1 MTATVMPAAP
11 SAGTVPGALLLGLL
25 ERLEDAIDQE
35 TEALSRRLP
44 LDFEEMNRRK
54 SRSLLELS
62 RAARALPAALDG
74 ATLERLALLRGKLL
88 RNQEVLGLHL
98 AAAQEVASILGTAL
112 RDAESD
118 GTYSISLATRYGA

>member
-1 MTATVMPAAP
+1 MTFHEPQICAA
-11 SAGTVPGALLLGLL
+11 ALLLGGLL
-25 ERLEDAIDQE
+25 DRLEDAVEQE
-35 TEALSRRLP
+35 NEALHLRLP
-44 LDFEEMNRRK
+44 IDLEEITRRK

-74 ATLERLALLRGKLL
+74 TTLERLAQLRGKLL
-88 RNQEVLGLHL
+88 RNQELLGLHL
-98 AAAQEVASILGTAL
+98 SAAQEVASILGTAL

>member
-1 MTATVMPAAP
+1 MTAMSFNTPAPTPA
-11 SAGTVPGALLLGLL
+11 TLLLGLL
-25 ERLEDAIDQE
+25 DRLEDAIEQE
-35 TEALSRRLP
+35 SEALRHRLP
-44 LDFEEMNRRK
+44 LDFDEMNRRK

-74 ATLERLALLRGKLL
+74 SALERLANLRGKLL
-88 RNQEVLGLHL
+88 RNQELLALHL